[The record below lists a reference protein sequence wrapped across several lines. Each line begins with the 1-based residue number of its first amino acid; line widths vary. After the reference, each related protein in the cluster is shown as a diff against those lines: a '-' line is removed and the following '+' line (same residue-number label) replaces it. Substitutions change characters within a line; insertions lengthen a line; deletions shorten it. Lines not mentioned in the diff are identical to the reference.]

1 MIFTPVARHGGDALE
16 VSKRLG
22 LPIDSILDFS
32 LNVNPYGPP
41 ASVYEAIRNYVSHI
55 RFYPERSYSRLK
67 SAISGFLGM
76 EEECVIV
83 GCGSTELIHS
93 ILARFVRDG
102 PVVLPLPSFSEYEAA
117 AAALGLDIRFVNP
130 AGLRVDLKSALGI
143 VEEGIANCV
152 ILCNPNN
159 PTGELLD
166 VRLVKE
172 LIQSADERGIPLLL
186 DEAYLDLCEGSE
198 SLTFAPAV
206 KEFRNLFVLR
216 SLTKP
221 FGFPGLRVGYAVC
234 SPDSAREFE
243 STAMSWRVGV
253 LEEAAAVS
261 ALEERDFLQE
271 SKKKIRSEKEKLIE
285 GIGSIKGLR
294 PVESKSN
301 FMMVDISGAGL
312 APRNLR
318 WRLLSY
324 GVLVRE
330 LGSVRGLPGKFIRI
344 CVRKPE
350 ENRFLLEALRN
361 VINSLDKMHPHNVSC
376 NEKKCHEKVDDCR
389 LCFCPFY
396 PCLDGATGGAFVSRD
411 NGGIVWGCKDC
422 NWVHRTE
429 VADAVLDGLSRI
441 NVRSDDPET
450 ILNVRRGVLKACPP
464 RPTR

>member
-1 MIFTPVARHGGDALE
+1 MISSPVARHGGDAIE

-22 LPIDSILDFS
+22 LPLESILDFS

-41 ASVYEAIRNYVSHI
+41 ASVYDAIRAHSSRI

-67 SAISGFLGM
+67 SSIAGFLGV
-76 EEECVIV
+76 EDECVIV

-102 PVVLPLPSFSEYEAA
+102 PVVIPLPSFSEYEAA
-117 AAALGLDIRFVNP
+117 AAALGLDTRFVSP
-130 AGLRVDLKSALGI
+130 IGLSVDLESTLGL
-143 VEEGIANCV
+143 VQDGAAKCV

-166 VRLVKE
+166 PRLVKE
-172 LIQSADERGIPLLL
+172 LVELAEDRGVTLLI

-198 SLTFAPAV
+198 SLTLAPAV
-206 KEFRNLFVLR
+206 REFRNLFVLR

-234 SPDSAREFE
+234 SPASAREFE

-261 ALEERDFLQE
+261 ALEERGFLPE
-271 SKKKIRSEKEKLIE
+271 SKKKILLEKERLFRE
-285 GIGSIKGLR
+285 IGSISGLR

-301 FMMVDISGAGL
+301 FMMVDISGGGL

-330 LGSVRGLPGKFIRI
+330 LSSVKGVPGKFIRV
-344 CVRKPE
+344 CVRRPE

-361 VINSLDKMHPHNVSC
+361 VISSLDRMHPHNVVC
-376 NEKKCHEKVDDCR
+376 DEKKCHGKVDDCR

-396 PCLDGATGGAFVSRD
+396 PCLDGATGGSFVIRES
-411 NGGIVWGCKDC
+411 GGVVWGCKDC
-422 NWVHRTE
+422 IWVHRTE
-429 VADAVLDGLSRI
+429 VADAVVNELSRI
-441 NVRSDDPET
+441 NARSDDPEI
-450 ILNVRRGVLKACPP
+450 ILNARRRVLGTCPP
-464 RPTR
+464 

>member
-1 MIFTPVARHGGDALE
+1 MNFAPVARHGGDALE

-22 LPIDSILDFS
+22 IPLDSMLDFS

-41 ASVYEAIRNYVSHI
+41 ASVYGAIRDQAPLV
-55 RFYPERSYSRLK
+55 RFYPERSYSRLR
-67 SAISGFLGM
+67 SSIGGFLGID
-76 EEECVIV
+76 EECVIV

-93 ILARFVRDG
+93 ILARFVRG
-102 PVVLPLPSFSEYEAA
+102 GSVVLPMPSFSEYEAA
-117 AAALGLDIRFVNP
+117 AAALGLRVQFINP
-130 AGLRVDLKSALGI
+130 VGLKVDLESAQKA
-143 VEEGIANCV
+143 VREGGAKCV

-166 VRLVKE
+166 LGLLKE
-172 LIQSADERGIPLLL
+172 LIESAEERGVIVLL

-198 SLTFAPAV
+198 SLTLAPAV
-206 KEFRNLFVLR
+206 GEFRNLFVLR

-234 SPDSAREFE
+234 SPLSAREFE
-243 STAMSWRVGV
+243 STAISWRVGV

-261 ALEERDFLQE
+261 ALGEKGFLPE
-271 SKKKIRSEKEKLIE
+271 SKRKIALEKGRLVE
-285 GIGSIKGLR
+285 GISSIGGLR

-324 GVLVRE
+324 GVLVRD
-330 LGSVRGLPGKFIRI
+330 LASVRGLRGNFIRI
-344 CVRKPE
+344 CVRRPE

-361 VINSLDKMHPHNVSC
+361 VISSLEKMHPNNVSC
-376 NEKKCHEKVDDCR
+376 IEKKCHEGVGDCR

-396 PCLDGATGGAFVSRD
+396 PCLDDLTGGAFVRRD
-411 NGGIVWGCKDC
+411 NGGIVWGCKGC
-422 NWVHRTE
+422 GWVHRTE
-429 VADAVLDGLSRI
+429 VADAVLDRLSSMDM
-441 NVRSDDPET
+441 RSDDPEA
-450 ILNVRRGVLKACPP
+450 ILNVRRRVIESCPP
-464 RPTR
+464 